1 MPDPAAPPIVRLKIP
16 CSDEREFRERFA
28 PKYVTNGVFV
38 PTERPRKVGTRLH
51 LKIELRDGRIGVSG
65 DAMVTGQTTAGPGG
79 RPGMTLRL
87 TGLHAGSIQ
96 FELSPVGGAGPSVAS
111 APRPSV
117 APGEPDD
124 EPAPLHQE
132 LFGPEDEPL
141 DSGTA
146 AKPLEVGTRGV
157 KLKLKETPRVTPA
170 PHGEERLE
178 PLPAKEEPGRPTAP
192 GRRREEAPE
201 PTPAPLVVKAPWRV
215 RGGRRPVVIA
225 AIAMVVAVGG
235 AVAAASSVAARA
247 ARARGAQATEEVRMA
262 DARILEGRLA
272 GPGGDSALDHLLAAQ
287 DLASGDA
294 RVTSRLR
301 LLADK
306 FEQFG
311 ARAMAR
317 GDLREAAVHYQAA
330 VRADPG
336 REGAR
341 KKLRDIEARSAPGAQ
356 GK

>member
-16 CSDEREFRERFA
+16 CADEREFRERFA
-28 PKYVTNGVFV
+28 PKYVTSGIFV
-38 PTERPRKVGTRLH
+38 PTERPRPIGTRLH

-65 DAMVTGQTTAGPGG
+65 DAMVTGQTTSGPGK

-96 FELSPVGGAGPSVAS
+96 FELSPVGGAGPPVAS

-117 APGEPDD
+117 AAGESPD
-124 EPAPLHQE
+124 EPAPLHEE

-141 DSGTA
+141 DPGAA
-146 AKPLEVGTRGV
+146 AKPLEVGTREV
-157 KLKLKETPRVTPA
+157 KFKLKETPKASAPAVTPA
-170 PHGEERLE
+170 PAAPARAAEPERAE
-178 PLPAKEEPGRPTAP
+178 PARVE
-192 GRRREEAPE
+192 PE
-201 PTPAPLVVKAPWRV
+201 PTPAPLSVETPWRA
-215 RGGRRPVVIA
+215 RGGKRPVVIA
-225 AIAMVVAVGG
+225 AIAMAVVVAG

-247 ARARGAQATEEVRMA
+247 AKARDAKVTEEVRLT

-272 GPGGDSALDHLLAAQ
+272 GAGGDSALDHLLTAK
-287 DLASGDA
+287 DLAAGDV

-301 LLADK
+301 ILADK

-341 KKLRDIEARSAPGAQ
+341 QKLRDIEGRPLPGAQ

>member
-28 PKYVTNGVFV
+28 PKYVASGIFV
-38 PTERPRKVGTRLH
+38 PTARPRSIGTRLH

-65 DAMVTGQTTAGPGG
+65 DAMVTGQTTSGPGK

-87 TGLHAGSIQ
+87 TGLHPGSIQ
-96 FELSPVGGAGPSVAS
+96 FELSPVGGAGPPVAS
-111 APRPSV
+111 APRPV
-117 APGEPDD
+117 GVEAEPAD

-141 DSGTA
+141 DAGAA
-146 AKPLEVGTRGV
+146 AKPLEVGTREV
-157 KLKLKETPRVTPA
+157 KFKLKETPKAPPPAVTPA
-170 PHGEERLE
+170 PAGAE
-178 PLPAKEEPGRPTAP
+178 
-192 GRRREEAPE
+192 PE
-201 PTPAPLVVKAPWRV
+201 PTPAPLAVKARWRV
-215 RGGRRPVVIA
+215 GSGRRPVVIA
-225 AIAMVVAVGG
+225 AIAMAVAVGG
-235 AVAAASSVAARA
+235 AVAAASAVAARA
-247 ARARGAQATEEVRMA
+247 AKARDAEVAEEVRLA

-272 GPGGDSALDHLLAAQ
+272 GGGGDTALDHLLTAK

-330 VRADPG
+330 VRADPK

-341 KKLRDIEARSAPGAQ
+341 QKLRDIESRPAPGAQ